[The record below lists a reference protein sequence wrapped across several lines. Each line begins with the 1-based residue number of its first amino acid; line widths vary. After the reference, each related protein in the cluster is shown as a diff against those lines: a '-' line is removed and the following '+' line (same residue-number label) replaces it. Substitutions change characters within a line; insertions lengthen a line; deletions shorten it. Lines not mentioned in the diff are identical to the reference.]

1 MSFGPPMMTDKPG
14 ADETESGCK
23 ILSHPK
29 MLFETAMTKSVPPVC
44 VGAPTHGDLRED
56 GDLSDMLSELRILLP
71 GAQMLTAFLIIL
83 PFSTGAR
90 QLIETERMAFLAT
103 FFFAL
108 TSLVLLSAPA
118 IQHRLMRPL
127 ISRERFKR
135 MATRQIVAGSC
146 SLAFAFVLGTNLVI
160 SSVFGKPLGNLTSG
174 VMALLI
180 TGLWCLLP
188 MYLKRRQ
195 GF

>member
-1 MSFGPPMMTDKPG
+1 
-14 ADETESGCK
+14 
-23 ILSHPK
+23 
-29 MLFETAMTKSVPPVC
+29 MTKNPAPFPLADSV
-44 VGAPTHGDLRED
+44 HGDLRED

-83 PFSTGAR
+83 PFSAGAR
-90 QLIETERMAFLAT
+90 QLIQTERVAFLAT

-146 SLAFAFVLGTNLVI
+146 ALAFAFILGTNLVI
-160 SSVFGKPLGNLTSG
+160 SAVFGAFLGHLTSG
-174 VMALLI
+174 AMALLI
-180 TGLWCLLP
+180 TCLWCLLP
-188 MYLKRRQ
+188 MYLKRRH

>member
-1 MSFGPPMMTDKPG
+1 
-14 ADETESGCK
+14 
-23 ILSHPK
+23 
-29 MLFETAMTKSVPPVC
+29 MTKHLHHHVPLNNA
-44 VGAPTHGDLRED
+44 APGELHQD

-83 PFSTGAR
+83 PFNGGAR
-90 QLIETERMAFLAT
+90 EIIDAQRYVFLVT

-127 ISRERFKR
+127 VSKSRFKR
-135 MATRQIVAGSC
+135 MASNQIVAGSLALG
-146 SLAFAFVLGTNLVI
+146 LAFTLGTNLVL
-160 SSVFGKPLGNLTSG
+160 SAVFGHVIGLIAAGGMASMIAAVWMILPL
-174 VMALLI
+174 
-180 TGLWCLLP
+180 
-188 MYLKRRQ
+188 YLKHKH

>member
-1 MSFGPPMMTDKPG
+1 
-14 ADETESGCK
+14 
-23 ILSHPK
+23 
-29 MLFETAMTKSVPPVC
+29 MTKNLPPI
-44 VGAPTHGDLRED
+44 PLHDDIHGDLHED

-90 QLIETERMAFLAT
+90 EIIQTERFVFLAT
-103 FFFAL
+103 FFFAI

-127 ISRERFKR
+127 VSRGRFKR
-135 MATRQIVAGSC
+135 MATRQIVVGSC
-146 SLAFAFVLGTNLVI
+146 ALGFAFTLGTNLVI
-160 SSVFGKPLGNLTSG
+160 SSVFGKILGNLFG
-174 VMALLI
+174 GAMAVLI
-180 TGLWCLLP
+180 ISLWCLLP

>member
-1 MSFGPPMMTDKPG
+1 
-14 ADETESGCK
+14 
-23 ILSHPK
+23 
-29 MLFETAMTKSVPPVC
+29 MTKNLPHPVHK
-44 VGAPTHGDLRED
+44 AIHGDLSQD

-83 PFSTGAR
+83 PFNGSAR
-90 QLIETERMAFLAT
+90 QIMETERYVFLVT

-127 ISRERFKR
+127 ISKSRFKR
-135 MATRQIVAGSC
+135 MASLQIVAGSC
-146 SLAFAFVLGTNLVI
+146 ALGLAFILGTNLVLTA
-160 SSVFGKPLGNLTSG
+160 VFGTLVGLIAAAAMAAMIGSVWMILPL
-174 VMALLI
+174 
-180 TGLWCLLP
+180 
-188 MYLKRRQ
+188 YLKRKH

>member
-1 MSFGPPMMTDKPG
+1 
-14 ADETESGCK
+14 
-23 ILSHPK
+23 
-29 MLFETAMTKSVPPVC
+29 MTKNLPPL
-44 VGAPTHGDLRED
+44 PLEKRMHGDLRED

-83 PFSTGAR
+83 PFNSGGR
-90 QLIETERMAFLAT
+90 QIIQAERIVFLAT

-108 TSLVLLSAPA
+108 TSLVLMSAPA

-135 MATRQIVAGSC
+135 VATRQIVAGAF
-146 SLAFAFVLGTNLVI
+146 SLALAFTLGTNLVI
-160 SSVFGKPLGNLTSG
+160 STVFGKTMGNFASG
-174 VMALLI
+174 TMALLI
-180 TGLWCLLP
+180 VCLWGVLP
-188 MYLKRRQ
+188 MYLKRKH

>member
-1 MSFGPPMMTDKPG
+1 
-14 ADETESGCK
+14 
-23 ILSHPK
+23 
-29 MLFETAMTKSVPPVC
+29 MTKNLPHLPLDN
-44 VGAPTHGDLRED
+44 ALQKGDLRED

-83 PFSTGAR
+83 PFSIGAR
-90 QLIETERMAFLAT
+90 QFIQAERLVFLAT

-135 MATRQIVAGSC
+135 VATRQIVAGSGA
-146 SLAFAFVLGTNLVI
+146 LAIAFTLGTNLVI
-160 SSVFGKPLGNLTSG
+160 SSVFGRLLGNMASG
-174 VMALLI
+174 AMALLI
-180 TGLWCLLP
+180 ITLWCALP
-188 MYLKRRQ
+188 MYLKRRH

>member
-1 MSFGPPMMTDKPG
+1 MNRYSQQL
-14 ADETESGCK
+14 ES
-23 ILSHPK
+23 
-29 MLFETAMTKSVPPVC
+29 TVT
-44 VGAPTHGDLRED
+44 GDLRED

-90 QLIETERMAFLAT
+90 QIIHTERLVFLAT

-108 TSLVLLSAPA
+108 ISLVLLSAPA

-135 MATRQIVAGSC
+135 VATRQIVAGSAT
-146 SLAFAFVLGTNLVI
+146 LAVAFTLGTNLVI
-160 SSVFGKPLGNLTSG
+160 TSVFGKLLGNWASG
-174 VMALLI
+174 TMAVLI
-180 TGLWCLLP
+180 ICLWCALP
-188 MYLKRRQ
+188 MYLKRKH

>member
-1 MSFGPPMMTDKPG
+1 MMTKN
-14 ADETESGCK
+14 
-23 ILSHPK
+23 L
-29 MLFETAMTKSVPPVC
+29 PPLPLDN
-44 VGAPTHGDLRED
+44 ALRGDLHED

-90 QLIETERMAFLAT
+90 QFIQAERLVFLAT

-135 MATRQIVAGSC
+135 LATRQIVAGSGA
-146 SLAFAFVLGTNLVI
+146 LAFAFTLGTNLVI
-160 SSVFGKPLGNLTSG
+160 SSVFGKLLGNVASAA
-174 VMALLI
+174 MALLI
-180 TGLWCLLP
+180 AGLWCALP
-188 MYLKRRQ
+188 MYLKRRH